1 MARAYGITLLGA
13 IEKPA
18 TPPKLEALIKLHA
31 QPDAK
36 PKRAPL
42 EQMPLN
48 EIIEGM
54 EAGQFVPYL
63 QPKVRIAESRVV
75 GAEALARWLHPKRG
89 LVPPG
94 AFVPALEAAGRIDD
108 LTWIVLDGSAALAG
122 DWAKAGLDHKISVN
136 LSLGSLESAGLA
148 DRITDRVKAAGA
160 SPQQLILEVTE
171 TVAMTDVGR
180 CLENLARLRM
190 KGFGLSIDDYGTG
203 YSSMQQLARIP
214 YTELKIDQS
223 FVLNAS
229 SQPRLRVMLEASM
242 QMAEKLGMKVVAE
255 GVETRSD
262 WDLLAGLGCQMA
274 QGYFIARPMPALEF
288 LVWCDGW
295 RLPA

>member
-1 MARAYGITLLGA
+1 
-13 IEKPA
+13 
-18 TPPKLEALIKLHA
+18 
-31 QPDAK
+31 
-36 PKRAPL
+36 
-42 EQMPLN
+42 MPLN